1 MPAQHNLPPSSLDDL
16 FGLRGKVAVV
26 TGASAGLGMEMADA
40 LACAGADVAL
50 LARRADRLRDVAE
63 ELARRYRVRT
73 VAIDVD
79 LTDRDAV
86 PPAFQKVREELGAT
100 WVLVNNAGVA
110 PTGRAEKQWPQDWDR
125 TLALNLSALFQC
137 SLAAAQQMR
146 DGGCG
151 GRIINVTSIF
161 ARLGS
166 SLFRVASYAAS
177 KGGAENLTRQLA
189 VEWAR
194 DGITVNAIAP
204 AWFPSEMTHG
214 SLEQDSIEERMASA
228 NPMGRI
234 GATGELRTTCIF
246 LAAPATSYV
255 TGATIPV
262 DGGYVAW

>member
-1 MPAQHNLPPSSLDDL
+1 M
-16 FGLRGKVAVV
+16 AVV
-26 TGASAGLGMEMADA
+26 TGASAGLGLELADA

-50 LARRADRLRDVAE
+50 LARRGERLAAVAA
-63 ELARRYRVRT
+63 ELSRRYGNR
-73 VAIDVD
+73 AIAVDAD

-86 PPAFQKVREELGAT
+86 PVAFARVADDLGPIWA
-100 WVLVNNAGVA
+100 LVNNAGVA
-110 PTGRAEKQWPQDWDR
+110 PTGKAEKQWPQDWDR

-137 SLAAAQQMR
+137 SLLAAEQMR
-146 DGGCG
+146 RAGSG
-151 GRIINVTSIF
+151 GRIINITSIF

-189 VEWAR
+189 VEWAK

-204 AWFPSEMTHG
+204 AWFPSEMTHE
-214 SLEQDSIEERMASA
+214 SLERGGIEERMASA

-234 GATGELRTTCIF
+234 GRTGELRTACIF
-246 LAAPATSYV
+246 LAAPATTYV
-255 TGATIPV
+255 TGATVPV